1 MARIPVHDL
10 IALFQRMYNE
20 HWRYVW
26 GGAESGCVDCSGAFV
41 WAFHQFG
48 KSIAHGSNSIARI
61 YCEALQP
68 ISAAAPGMAAFKLHR
83 PSQDGYNLPDKYRD
97 SPDQNDYY
105 HIGLVDETGKY
116 VLNAQSTSAGFT
128 RTKISKWG
136 AVGFLKAVA
145 YTKED
150 QPMQTMMVNCPDGET
165 VRLRE
170 KPSTNAATICKVPS
184 GDIVQ
189 GADYDLEWSRVDYDG
204 RSGFMMNK
212 YLMHVPAQPVTT
224 PTDLAPVTLPVT
236 GGTITLTLPRNAAE
250 WLRDA
255 LVSALGVG

>member
-1 MARIPVHDL
+1 MALIPCADL
-10 IALFQRMYNE
+10 IALFQRMYRE
-20 HWRYVW
+20 HWRYEW
-26 GGAESGCVDCSGAFV
+26 GATEPGCVDCSGAFV
-41 WAFHQFG
+41 WAFRQFG
-48 KSIAHGSNSIARI
+48 KSIAHGSNSIARN

-68 ISAAAPGMAAFKLHR
+68 ISAAAPGMAVFKFHR
-83 PSQDGYNLPDKYRD
+83 PGQDGYNLPDKYLN
-97 SPDQNDYY
+97 SPDRNDYY

-150 QPMQTMMVNCPDGET
+150 QPMQTMIVNCPEGET

-170 KPSTNAATICKVPS
+170 KPSTNAATLYKVPS
-184 GDIVQ
+184 GAIVQ

-204 RSGFMMNK
+204 HSGFMMNK
-212 YLMHVPAQPVTT
+212 YLTPVPAQTVTT
-224 PTDLAPVTLPVT
+224 PTDLAPVTLPAT
-236 GGTITLTLPRNAAE
+236 GDTITLTLPRNAAE

>member
-1 MARIPVHDL
+1 MALIPCADIIV
-10 IALFQRMYNE
+10 LFQRMYRE
-20 HWRYVW
+20 HWRYEW
-26 GGAESGCVDCSGAFV
+26 GAAETGCVDCSGAFV
-41 WAFHQFG
+41 WAYRQFG
-48 KSIAHGSNSIARI
+48 KSIAHGSNSIARN

-68 ISAAAPGMAAFKLHR
+68 ISAAVPGMAAFKLHR
-83 PSQDGYNLPDKYRD
+83 PGQDGYNLPDKYRD

-105 HIGLVDETGKY
+105 HIGLVDASCEY
-116 VLNAQSTSAGFT
+116 VLNAQSVKAGFT
-128 RTKISKWG
+128 RTKLSKWG
-136 AVGFLKAVA
+136 AVGYLKAVA

-170 KPSTNAATICKVPS
+170 KPSTNAATLSKVPS
-184 GDIVQ
+184 GAIVQ

-204 RSGFMMNK
+204 RNGYMMNK
-212 YLMHVPAQPVTT
+212 YLIPVPAHTVTT
-224 PTDLAPVTLPVT
+224 PTDLAPVTLPAT
-236 GGTITLTLPRNAAE
+236 GDTITLTLPRNAAE